1 MLQLTVLDP
10 VEVLQLCPERRCKWI
25 SYSAYD
31 AKATW
36 QLSQALQAKLKVQR
50 TQSVAVLG
58 LGSTQLAAALGL
70 SNLSHA
76 GRSALPCGVQ
86 GKQRQAAPA
95 VMAVMHG
102 QAALPGELVK
112 PTH

>member
-50 TQSVAVLG
+50 AQPLAFLG
-58 LGSTQLAAALGL
+58 LRSALLAAALACARAFPAYPVPAGML
-70 SNLSHA
+70 AVWSSSRQPHSRGSHSRPGST
-76 GRSALPCGVQ
+76 GR
-86 GKQRQAAPA
+86 
-95 VMAVMHG
+95 
-102 QAALPGELVK
+102 
-112 PTH
+112 